1 MCIFSC
7 DLGGTFTKWG
17 IFENGQ
23 LIENGEFESGA
34 SLGGEVLL
42 SRLIVNIPL
51 ILRGRDLEGIAI
63 SSAGTINHLTG
74 MVEQASDIIPGY
86 RGINIIKTIGKV
98 FNVPIIVDNDVNCAM
113 YAEAISGSGKEAN
126 IVYGLTLGT
135 GVGSAIIINKEV
147 YHGSNHFAG
156 EVGYLIVDNEVLD
169 LSGSTRGLS
178 YRVADRKSENREQW
192 NGKRVFEG
200 YKNNDSICIEEV
212 ERLAENIAQVI
223 AQSICFLNPEVI
235 VIGGGVMAQKEII
248 LPIIKGRLSCKI
260 PSHILS
266 KTSIKAAMYG
276 NLAGI
281 YGAYYLFVES
291 LRKTV

>member
-23 LIENGEFESGA
+23 LIGNGEFESGA
-34 SLGGEVLL
+34 NYGGDVLL
-42 SRLIVNIPL
+42 NRLIEKIPL
-51 ILRGRDLEGIAI
+51 ILNGRKLEGIAI

-74 MVEQASDIIPGY
+74 LVEQASDIIPGY
-86 RGINIIKTIGKV
+86 RGMNIIKEIGKV
-98 FNVPIIVDNDVNCAM
+98 FNVPVVVDNDVNCAM
-113 YAEAISGSGKEAN
+113 YAEAINGAGKEAS
-126 IVYGLTLGT
+126 IVYGMTLGT
-135 GVGSAIIINKEV
+135 GVGSAIIINKKV
-147 YHGSNHFAG
+147 YHGANYFAG
-156 EVGYLIVDNEVLD
+156 EIGYLIVNNEVLD

-178 YRVADRKSENREQW
+178 YRVANRKLENKELW

-200 YKNNDSICIEEV
+200 YKNNDSICVEEV
-212 ERLAENIAQVI
+212 ERLAENVAQVI

-235 VIGGGVMAQKEII
+235 VLGGGVMAQKEII
-248 LPIIKGRLSCKI
+248 LPLVKEHLSCKI

-266 KTSIKAAMYG
+266 KTSIKAAVYG

-281 YGAYYLFVES
+281 YGAYYLFIES
-291 LRKTV
+291 MSKTV